1 MLCYHAPFVRMSLA
15 DQAVAWSSGHTGH
28 RRPDGRWRTACPL
41 TSLLLIARSTTTSL
55 SFVFVVTSIALATS
69 RCCLVVSIDGE
80 SCRTVACPA
89 NPSSR
94 RLSSPIVQHGH
105 LSVATSSPSGHPT
118 SPILATP
125 CFLRRNDCGAC
136 VDCEPLCR
144 PKLFRCP
151 QPRPLAPSPFLV
163 RR

>member
-1 MLCYHAPFVRMSLA
+1 VLCYHAPFVRMSLA

-41 TSLLLIARSTTTSL
+41 TSLLLIARSTTTYL

-94 RLSSPIVQHGH
+94 RLSSPLTRLRLAHPRASRDCMRRATCRLQRRRHRQHE
-105 LSVATSSPSGHPT
+105 
-118 SPILATP
+118 
-125 CFLRRNDCGAC
+125 RRPA
-136 VDCEPLCR
+136 LCR
-144 PKLFRCP
+144 ARHCGYSLMYE
-151 QPRPLAPSPFLV
+151 V
-163 RR
+163 